1 MFIRPLAL
9 AFVAALA
16 APAFAA
22 GVADLVE
29 VDRPMVRA
37 AAPGMTVSGAYMTV
51 RNTDGTDHE
60 LVSAHSDVAENVEL
74 HTHAMED
81 GMMKMRRVDSVPL
94 PANSE
99 VAFEPGGLHI
109 MLIGLARELNEGDSV
124 EMVLEFED
132 GSRRDVTFEVGRG
145 GH

>member
-60 LVSAHSDVAENVEL
+60 LVAAHSDVAENVEL

-81 GMMKMRRVDSVPL
+81 GMMKMRRVDSVTL
-94 PANSE
+94 PAGSQ

-109 MLIGLARELNEGDSV
+109 MLIGLARDLNEGDSV
-124 EMVLEFED
+124 EMALEFED